1 MNTIAVIPVY
11 NPEPGLKALV
21 EGLMAR
27 GFAVLVVD
35 DGSRLDRDRFAALP
49 PGVKILEHGE
59 NRGKGRAIKTALEH
73 LLGTDYG
80 FAVFCDGDG
89 QHRIE
94 DILRVAEH
102 AEKTGNTTFGVR
114 DFFRAGIPLRSR
126 FGNIWTSGVMRL
138 FFGFR
143 IGDTQTG
150 LRAIP
155 RRLWPAM
162 IRMPGERFEYEVKMF
177 PLLKKLKEPLE
188 QVPIETIYLERNR
201 TSHFKPFVDSVKIYR
216 ALFSGV

>member
-27 GFAVLVVD
+27 GFEVVVVD
-35 DGSRLDRDRFAALP
+35 DGSRMDRERFAELP
-49 PGVKILEHGE
+49 GNVKILAHPE
-59 NRGKGRAIKTALEH
+59 NRGKGRAIKTALEY
-73 LLGTDYG
+73 LQSTDYR

-89 QHRIE
+89 QHRLD
-94 DILRVAEH
+94 DIVKVTEY

-114 DFFRAGIPLRSR
+114 DFFRPGIPLRSR

-138 FFGFR
+138 CFGFK

-155 RRLWPAM
+155 RRLWSAM
-162 IRMPGERFEYEVKMF
+162 IQMAGERFEYEVKMF
-177 PLLKKLKEPLE
+177 PLLKKLGEKLE
-188 QVPIETIYLERNR
+188 QVPIETVYLERNR
-201 TSHFKPFVDSVKIYR
+201 TSHFKPFTDSVKIYR